1 MKALCLLILN
11 VSSLYIHLD
20 LMEFMRGGF
29 MQAPFQIVY
38 LWESSQFPNMWK
50 ESFVIPLHNKG
61 G

>member
-1 MKALCLLILN
+1 
-11 VSSLYIHLD
+11 
-20 LMEFMRGGF
+20 MRGGF